1 MLAKTD
7 HPLKK
12 HKSGLAIS
20 KKNCNIHRATLA
32 IADSNGLT
40 EQESSANH
48 QEREHELA
56 SPVSRIGEEQKRT
69 AERRKR

>member
-12 HKSGLAIS
+12 HKSGIAIS

-32 IADSNGLT
+32 IADSNGAGA
-40 EQESSANH
+40 QRESSRAG
-48 QEREHELA
+48 A
-56 SPVSRIGEEQKRT
+56 
-69 AERRKR
+69 